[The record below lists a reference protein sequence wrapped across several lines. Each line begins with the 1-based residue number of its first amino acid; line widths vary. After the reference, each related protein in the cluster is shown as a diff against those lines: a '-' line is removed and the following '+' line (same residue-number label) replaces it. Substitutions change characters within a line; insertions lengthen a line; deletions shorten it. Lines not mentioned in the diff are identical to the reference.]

1 MQPRYKPYYRQFELA
16 LLCLT
21 NNTHYVINKYGLI
34 RIAAIRW
41 ISWQKDYTNYTK

>member
-21 NNTHYVINKYGLI
+21 NNIHYLIMKYGLF
-34 RIAAIRW
+34 RKAAML
-41 ISWQKDYTNYTK
+41 D